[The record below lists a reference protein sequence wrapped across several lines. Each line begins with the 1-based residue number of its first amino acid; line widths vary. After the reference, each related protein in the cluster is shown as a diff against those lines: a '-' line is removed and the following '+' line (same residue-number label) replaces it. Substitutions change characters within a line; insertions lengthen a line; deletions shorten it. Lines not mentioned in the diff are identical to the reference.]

1 MAHCVVVWV
10 PRSSTMK
17 IAGWPSS
24 RRRLPMAAARCV
36 LPVPNDPSST
46 TQPSG
51 RSANSRARSYACCWC
66 SCGRK
71 AVNVLS
77 RKACKLLCSSS
88 TRIFLSSSSLALHA
102 QGTVWPKRGSSRS
115 TSSRSQPAPP
125 HVGQLRLDEV
135 AVFAPAVAVGVVI
148 LLRTSRIDSMVPA
161 LGLPAAQNPTH
172 VAPVALIVLHCL
184 AHGVLDP
191 RCWILQLGRAQLVG
205 NKRRQ
210 RADVL
215 LVERKDVGPLHA
227 DHLDLVDGQ
236 HLLDGPA
243 TSLDMA
249 QRLTAGGRVEEVPA
263 LPRPAHLA
271 HAQGEQGAARHGPLQ
286 TFAQVVLCGARA
298 LHGLERAQQLP
309 VGLQLRPGDRL
320 G

>member
-1 MAHCVVVWV
+1 MSSGA
-10 PRSSTMK
+10 PRTLSKRSSNVVSLLGLNVARRWSSRSGTTMK

-24 RRRLPMAAARCV
+24 RRRLPIAAARCV

-46 TQPSG
+46 NQPSG
-51 RSANSRARSYACCWC
+51 RSANSRARSNTFCWC
-66 SCGRK
+66 SPCGRK
-71 AVNVLS
+71 VANVLS
-77 RKACKLLCSSS
+77 CRACKLLCSSS
-88 TRIFLSSSSLALHA
+88 PRIFLSSISLALHA

-125 HVGQLRLDEV
+125 HVGQLLLDEV
-135 AVFAPAVAVGVVI
+135 AVFAPAVAVGIGI
-148 LLRTSRIDSMVPA
+148 LLRTSRSDSMTLA

-191 RCWILQLGRAQLVG
+191 RRWILQLGRAQLVG
-205 NKRRQ
+205 DKRRQ
-210 RADVL
+210 QADVL
-215 LVERKDVGPLHA
+215 LVERKDVGALHA

-236 HLLDGPA
+236 HLLDGLA
-243 TSLDMA
+243 TSLDLA
-249 QRLTAGGRVEEVPA
+249 QRLTAGGSVEEVPA

-286 TFAQVVLCGARA
+286 TFA
-298 LHGLERAQQLP
+298 
-309 VGLQLRPGDRL
+309 
-320 G
+320 